1 MLTGK
6 TLFDFTNLFS
16 SNDYKKNNKII
27 YKCFKDKYSKPLLKI
42 KKIDETRNFL
52 LEEVKHNE
60 LMSENH

>member
-27 YKCFKDKYSKPLLKI
+27 YKCFKDKYSKSLLKI